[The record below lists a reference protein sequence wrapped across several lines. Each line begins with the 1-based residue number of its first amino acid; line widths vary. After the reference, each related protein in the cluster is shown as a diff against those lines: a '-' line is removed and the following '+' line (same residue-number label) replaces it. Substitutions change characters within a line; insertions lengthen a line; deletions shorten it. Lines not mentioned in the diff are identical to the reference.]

1 MKVETLEASYQLSPM
16 QQGML
21 FHSLY
26 EQSGVNIEQ
35 MICRVHE
42 HLNFS
47 AFEQAW
53 QRVIER
59 HAVLR
64 TSFCWDAN
72 EPQQYVH
79 RQVKLSLEQQYWCG
93 LSAKEQQERLQ
104 TYLQLDRRQGF
115 ELTEAPLMRLAL
127 FQLSE
132 SDYQCVWTF
141 HHALLDGRS
150 LPLILQEV
158 FAFYD
163 ALCHGDDLQLE
174 QPTTSCYR
182 HYIEWLQQQELSK
195 AETFWRQLLQG
206 FTAPTPLANA
216 KTPKQ
221 ANFGEQELRLSV
233 ASTSRLQSL
242 AQQHQLTLNI
252 LVQGAWA
259 LLLSRYSGEIDV
271 VFGATRACRR
281 SSVAGA
287 ESMVGLLINTV
298 PVRVSVSPELALLPW
313 LQELR
318 AQWICLRDFEHTPLI
333 KIQEWSDIPG
343 GTPLFNS
350 LLVFENYGLNSKL
363 RSLGGRW
370 ENIEVRLLE
379 QTNYPLTLMGY
390 AEPELLLKIKYDQQ
404 WFDDATIARMLG
416 HIQTVLESIAANPWQ
431 CLGELPLLTAAERHQ
446 LLVEWNNT
454 KVDFPKHL
462 CINQLFEA
470 QVELTPDAVA
480 VVFAEEQLTYRQLN
494 HRANQLA
501 HHLQQ
506 LGVGASKLVAIY
518 LDRSIEM
525 IVAVLG
531 VLKAGGAYVPL
542 ELNFPKARLQWLLS
556 SLKINCV
563 VTQTSHLQNLHDLQQ
578 QLPELKHLICL
589 DNQHKKSTAE
599 VITRPSG
606 CIHIWTSKY
615 LDQLPPENL
624 PSQASSND
632 VAYIIF
638 TSGSTG
644 TPKGVVVRHQSVVN
658 LINWVNRRFNINA
671 SDRVLFITSLC
682 FDLSVY
688 DIFGLLAAGGS
699 IRVVSSCDVR
709 DPEALGHILYNEPIT
724 FWDSAPAALQQLVPF
739 FQSSNLNKN
748 SQLRLVFLSG
758 DWIPLTLPDA
768 VTTVFPGVE
777 MISLGG
783 ATEATVW
790 SNYYPIKNLELHW
803 TSIPYGKPIQNAQYY
818 ILDRYLNPC
827 PIGVSGELYI
837 GGECLSSGYFN
848 QPGLTAERFISNR
861 FSDSEERLYKT
872 GDLARYLP
880 DGNIEFL
887 GRIDHQVKIRGFRIE
902 LGEIEAVL
910 AQHPAV
916 RETIVLARED
926 EPGNK
931 RLVAYVI
938 VQKPAPAIS
947 ELRHFLQQRLPE
959 YMVPSALVLVNAL
972 PLTPNGKVD
981 RSALPVPE
989 QTRPDLERAF
999 VAPRNT
1005 VEQQLI
1011 EIWEKVLGIR
1021 PIGVTDN
1028 FFDLGGHS
1036 LLAVKLF
1043 TQIQKK
1049 FGKKLSLATLFQ
1061 APIVEQLAS
1070 ILSQEGYAARWSS
1083 LVTIQLGGF
1092 KRPFFCVHAVEGNV
1106 LSYKTLVNH
1115 LDREQPFYGL
1125 QPQGLDGQQVPFT
1138 KVEEMATHYIKEIR
1152 AVQPEGPYFLGGHS
1166 SGGTVAFEMAQQLV
1180 AQNQKVALLVMLDTY
1195 SPKLFIS
1202 NPSIFR
1208 SVYVYLRTLSRLPL
1222 QDKVSY
1228 FLEKTL
1234 WWQSIMN
1241 SNYSIDFELWD
1252 KYSLTH
1258 KLLPHE
1264 ISLIQSIKQ
1273 ATMVDYVPQVYQGK
1287 ITLFRTKEELR
1298 WCRYQPQRG
1307 WENLAAGGLE
1317 IHEIPGTHRGMLK
1330 SPRVKYLAEKLQACI
1345 RAATEEGAEGQVS
1358 R

>member
-1 MKVETLEASYQLSPM
+1 MKVETLEASYQLSSM

-42 HLNFS
+42 NLNVS
-47 AFEQAW
+47 VFEQAW

-64 TSFCWDAN
+64 TSFCWDGN

-104 TYLQLDRRQGF
+104 TYLQLDRRHGF

-163 ALCHGDDLQLE
+163 AFCQGDDLQIE
-174 QPTTSCYR
+174 QPTSCYR
-182 HYIEWLQQQELSK
+182 HYIQWLQQQELSK

-206 FTAPTPLANA
+206 FTAPTPLAIA
-216 KTPKQ
+216 HTPKKP
-221 ANFGEQELRLSV
+221 NFGEQEVRLSV

-259 LLLSRYSGEIDV
+259 LLLSRYSNEFDV

-287 ESMVGLLINTV
+287 ESMVGLLINTL

-318 AQWICLRDFEHTPLI
+318 AQWICLRDYEHTPLI

-350 LLVFENYGLNSKL
+350 LLVFENYGLNSIL
-363 RSLGGRW
+363 RSLGSRW

-404 WFDDATIARMLG
+404 CFDDATIARMLG
-416 HIQTVLESIAANPWQ
+416 HIQTLLESMAANPWQ
-431 CLGELPLLTAAERHQ
+431 CLGELPLITAAERHQ

-525 IVAVLG
+525 IAAVLG

-556 SLKINCV
+556 SLKINCL
-563 VTQTSHLQNLHDLQQ
+563 VTQTFHLQNLHDLQQ

-606 CIHIWTSKY
+606 CIQIWTSTY

-658 LINWVNRRFNINA
+658 LINWVNKRFNINA

-748 SQLRLVFLSG
+748 SRLRLVFLSG

-768 VTTVFPGVE
+768 VTTAFPGVE
-777 MISLGG
+777 VISLGG

-790 SNYYPIKNLELHW
+790 SNYYPIKNVELHW
-803 TSIPYGKPIQNAQYY
+803 VSIPYGKPIQNAQYY

-848 QPGLTAERFISNR
+848 QPGLTAEKFIPNR

-931 RLVAYVI
+931 RLVAYVT

-947 ELRHFLQQRLPE
+947 ELRYFLQQRLPE

-981 RSALPVPE
+981 RGALPVPE

-1005 VEQQLI
+1005 VEQQLT
-1011 EIWEKVLGIR
+1011 EIWEKVLGIQ

-1049 FGKKLSLATLFQ
+1049 FGRKLSLATVFQ

-1070 ILSQEGYAARWSS
+1070 ILSQEGYSARWSS

-1106 LSYKTLVNH
+1106 LSYKTLVNY
-1115 LDREQPFYGL
+1115 LDPEQPFYGL

-1138 KVEEMATHYIKEIR
+1138 KVEDMATHYIKEIR

-1180 AQNQKVALLVMLDTY
+1180 AQSQKVAMLAMLDTY

-1208 SVYVYLRTLSRLPL
+1208 SVYVYLRTLLRLPL

-1241 SNYSIDFELWD
+1241 SNYSLDFELWD
-1252 KYSLTH
+1252 KYSLTQ

-1287 ITLFRTKEELR
+1287 ITLFRSKEELR
-1298 WCRYQPQRG
+1298 WCHYQPQRG
-1307 WENLAAGGLE
+1307 WEDLAAGGLE
-1317 IHEIPGTHRGMLK
+1317 IHEVPGTHRGMLK
-1330 SPRVKYLAEKLQACI
+1330 RPCVKYLAEKLQVCI
-1345 RAATEEGAEGQVS
+1345 RAAAVD
-1358 R
+1358 